1 MASMT
6 GNCLTAQRG
15 VLSKAKGQLAR
26 VALVLHG
33 LEQAVS
39 MCDLHEDNDG
49 ENVEEWSFTI
59 QDSTVHHAVELI
71 NHFTEQKF
79 SLMPAE
85 ERFEET
91 DADLAQLTSE
101 QAKFVTTNGPYIRKL
116 VPAKHNVLTPSHI
129 SQLRLMPPTTNS
141 MAPGKTR
148 YPVMEAKQF
157 LRNVVD
163 LGLGTIQTVR
173 AERMTSK
180 GPVMGKQSIK
190 LLKRKY
196 SELEPQSL
204 AILKRLKVTEDEYK
218 SATANEQ
225 TSSASQ
231 QTEIPNDEGMDE
243 DIPLS
248 EIANTLP

>member
-39 MCDLHEDNDG
+39 MCDLHDG

-59 QDSTVHHAVELI
+59 QDSTVNHAVELI

-79 SLMPAE
+79 LLMPVE
-85 ERFEET
+85 EQFEET

-116 VPAKHNVLTPSHI
+116 VLAKHNILTPSHI

-190 LLKRKY
+190 RLKRKY

-204 AILKRLKVTEDEYK
+204 AILKHLKVTEDEYK

-231 QTEIPNDEGMDE
+231 QTEIPNDESMDE

-248 EIANTLP
+248 EITNTLP

>member
-1 MASMT
+1 M
-6 GNCLTAQRG
+6 
-15 VLSKAKGQLAR
+15 
-26 VALVLHG
+26 
-33 LEQAVS
+33 
-39 MCDLHEDNDG
+39 
-49 ENVEEWSFTI
+49 
-59 QDSTVHHAVELI
+59 
-71 NHFTEQKF
+71 
-79 SLMPAE
+79 
-85 ERFEET
+85 
-91 DADLAQLTSE
+91 
-101 QAKFVTTNGPYIRKL
+101 TTNGPYIRKL
-116 VPAKHNVLTPSHI
+116 VLAKRILTLSHI

-180 GPVMGKQSIK
+180 GPVMGKLSIK
-190 LLKRKY
+190 RLKRKY

-204 AILKRLKVTEDEYK
+204 AILKHLKVTEDEYK

-231 QTEIPNDEGMDE
+231 QTEIPNDESMDE

-248 EIANTLP
+248 EITNTLP